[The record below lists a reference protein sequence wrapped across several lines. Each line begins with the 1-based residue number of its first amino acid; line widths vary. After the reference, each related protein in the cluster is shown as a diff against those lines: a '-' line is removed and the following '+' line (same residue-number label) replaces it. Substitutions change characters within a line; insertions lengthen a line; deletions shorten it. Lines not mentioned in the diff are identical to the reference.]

1 MNISSTIEDFR
12 KWRILSITSV
22 FILKSSEL
30 NNVFFIF
37 CDILCTPFYWS
48 LIIVLYNDKQIHFI
62 FKNHL
67 ILIGERL

>member
-1 MNISSTIEDFR
+1 M
-12 KWRILSITSV
+12 SV